1 MLECFNETDF
11 IISSDTVTMDIRTVY
26 TYVWDDGCMC
36 VWNSIN
42 KCVNES
48 DKEWNEW
55 IGSRIK

>member
-48 DKEWNEW
+48 DKE
-55 IGSRIK
+55 